1 MAHAAARNLKNNWLL
16 PIRVQPSS
24 GNVFADLGFS
34 PEEAQNL
41 KVRSDLMIELSKMIE
56 ELGLTQAAAAK
67 LMSVT
72 QPRISDLVRGKIHRL
87 SVDTLIEML
96 GHAGAT
102 VSFVVTTGRR
112 VA

>member
-1 MAHAAARNLKNNWLL
+1 MPTR
-16 PIRVQPSS
+16 IEPSS

-34 PEEAQNL
+34 AEEAQNL
-41 KVRSDLMIELSKMIE
+41 KVRSDLMIEITKLIE
-56 ELGLTQAAAAK
+56 ARGLTQAAAAT
-67 LMSVT
+67 LLNVT
-72 QPRISDLVRGKIHRL
+72 QPRISDLVRGKIDRF

-102 VSFVVTTGRR
+102 VSFVVTTSRR